1 MRDAKQRK
9 QASSISEPE
18 LVFDDSGRI
27 ITVVQPTKDESLSS
41 TPSPSPSP
49 SEEQEAILDDAA
61 AATRKP
67 TIQPDADKSRPSFQ
81 DFVSLH
87 GVSDVVSDDVVSA
100 VQTTDAPFDVDAHLA
115 NRLNQLTM
123 EERYRVFHD
132 VHGVSE
138 VHPEE
143 AQVVQ
148 DKLNQ
153 MEVCLNSHT
162 QISDHT
168 NDAYHRA
175 LYLSSTYV
183 QNRDFRLTFLRAVD
197 FDPAAAAD
205 LLVRHFY
212 IKLEL
217 FGEELLTHDLKL
229 TDLMEEDMGAL
240 ESGYFQLLPVRDRA
254 NRVVYCVLPML
265 LPQLSHPARVR
276 NTVVALYERT
286 ANEDGSRKLISL
298 FRF

>member
-18 LVFDDSGRI
+18 LVFDDGGLI
-27 ITVVQPTKDESLSS
+27 ITVVQHTKDESLSS
-41 TPSPSPSP
+41 TPSPSPS
-49 SEEQEAILDDAA
+49 EAQEAGADDAA
-61 AATRKP
+61 AATRKT
-67 TIQPDADKSRPSFQ
+67 TIQPDDDNSRSSFQ

-100 VQTTDAPFDVDAHLA
+100 IQTTDAPFDVDAHLA

-143 AQVVQ
+143 AEVVQ

-153 MEVCLNSHT
+153 MEVCLKNHT
-162 QISDHT
+162 PISDHM
-168 NDAYHRA
+168 NNAYHRA

-183 QNRDFRLTFLRAVD
+183 ENRAFHLTFLRAVD

-205 LLVRHFY
+205 LLVRHFH

-217 FGEELLTHDLKL
+217 FGEELLTHDIKL
-229 TDLMEEDMGAL
+229 TDLKEEDMGAL
-240 ESGYFQLLPVRDRA
+240 ESGYFQLLPIRDRA

-276 NTVVALYERT
+276 SSIVVQYERRT
-286 ANEDGSRKLISL
+286 ANKDGSIELISL